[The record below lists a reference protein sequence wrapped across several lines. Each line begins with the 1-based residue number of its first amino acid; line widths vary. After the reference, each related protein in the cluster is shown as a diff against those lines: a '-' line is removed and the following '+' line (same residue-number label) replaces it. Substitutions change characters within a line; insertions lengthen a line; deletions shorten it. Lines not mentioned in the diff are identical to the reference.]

1 MNKYAYILVEVG
13 KREFES
19 RLLLKRELEKEGFI
33 VIIGLKNILID
44 LLVLSVFPQGIIFDK
59 CAQFATNWRIKR
71 LKKKGFIYTCLD
83 EEGIF
88 TKLPEVKSR
97 NTDLT
102 NVDYLF
108 LNNKKHFNLV
118 MQANPNGLSSE
129 KILISG
135 NPRQSQTLFNEYKNK
150 RVSSNSNDILIIGN
164 FSQYRKGAEDRE
176 WDRGLLGKFDNSSIE
191 IVKSLMK
198 DKNFNVFYR
207 PHPSETLWYENYFPK
222 EKILKNKNIL
232 SLLSSFKKIICFRC
246 TTALEG
252 RFLGLKVFNFSNS
265 TPVAPILT
273 RIGSVFRNYDELI
286 KKLSIEDYFV
296 NNPSREKKVLDLLI
310 PFKKPE
316 VIIVQKLNQLSFL
329 VKRSIYFKICVIFS
343 HFLWFLY
350 KIWYKKES
358 EIMLEKFYTDE
369 IEERL
374 LRKDIKKI
382 GSFIYS

>member
-1 MNKYAYILVEVG
+1 MCLKKKIIMNKYAYILVEVG

-135 NPRQSQTLFNEYKNK
+135 NPRQLVQL
-150 RVSSNSNDILIIGN
+150 
-164 FSQYRKGAEDRE
+164 
-176 WDRGLLGKFDNSSIE
+176 GLLGGLWPKPVQQATGLTMAVNPLSRSGAGNSWWRINGA
-191 IVKSLMK
+191 L
-198 DKNFNVFYR
+198 
-207 PHPSETLWYENYFPK
+207 TL
-222 EKILKNKNIL
+222 
-232 SLLSSFKKIICFRC
+232 R
-246 TTALEG
+246 
-252 RFLGLKVFNFSNS
+252 
-265 TPVAPILT
+265 
-273 RIGSVFRNYDELI
+273 SV
-286 KKLSIEDYFV
+286 
-296 NNPSREKKVLDLLI
+296 P
-310 PFKKPE
+310 
-316 VIIVQKLNQLSFL
+316 
-329 VKRSIYFKICVIFS
+329 
-343 HFLWFLY
+343 
-350 KIWYKKES
+350 
-358 EIMLEKFYTDE
+358 
-369 IEERL
+369 
-374 LRKDIKKI
+374 
-382 GSFIYS
+382 